1 MKDLF
6 RLLLTQM
13 SAAIKM
19 RANNGRQ
26 YVDPYGK
33 AEKIEDVFSKIK
45 LAREHYEK
53 VGLGGRFC

>member
-6 RLLLTQM
+6 RLLVTQM
-13 SAAIKM
+13 SAAITM

-33 AEKIEDVFSKIK
+33 VEKIEDVFSKIK

-53 VGLGGRFC
+53 VGLGGRCC